1 MLLVSMR
8 YVSLFCVLF
17 FSCQGRAY
25 FNPAVEFPGL
35 NTKTSFSIAS
45 AKEDILIINFFAPDC
60 PPCIE
65 EMPALKK
72 FSQSLP
78 NDLGLVGIGSIL
90 EAVGEKLPSTDPEV
104 VNRVKKFKEEY
115 QLAYPVFLA
124 GSDQLES
131 LKVTGFPETLIFKR
145 EKDGYQ
151 LKRRHLSA
159 ITYEELIAFTDNLNE
174 PW

>member
-1 MLLVSMR
+1 MR
-8 YVSLFCVLF
+8 YGSLLCVLLL
-17 FSCQGRAY
+17 SCQGKAY
-25 FNPAVEFPGL
+25 FDSAVKFPGI
-35 NTKTSFSIAS
+35 NTNATFSIAS
-45 AKEDILIINFFAPDC
+45 AKEDILVLNFFAPDC

-72 FSQSLP
+72 FNQNLP
-78 NDLGLVGIGSIL
+78 NGLTFVGIGSVL

-104 VNRVKKFKEEY
+104 VNRVKKFKQEY
-115 QLAYPVFLA
+115 QVAYPVFLA

-151 LKRRHLSA
+151 LRRRHLSA
-159 ITYEELIAFTDNLNE
+159 ITYKELIAFTSNLNE

>member
-1 MLLVSMR
+1 MR
-8 YVSLFCVLF
+8 YMCLFCVLLL
-17 FSCQGRAY
+17 SCQGRAY
-25 FNPAVEFPGL
+25 FNQSVEFPAL
-35 NTKTSFSIAS
+35 NTKATFSIAS
-45 AKEDILIINFFAPDC
+45 AREDILVLNFFAPDC

-72 FSQSLP
+72 FNQNLP
-78 NDLGLVGIGSIL
+78 NDLTFIGIGSVL

-104 VNRVKKFKEEY
+104 VNRVKKFKQEY
-115 QLAYPVFLA
+115 RVAYPVFLA
-124 GSDQLES
+124 GSDHLES

-151 LKRRHLSA
+151 LRRRHLSA
-159 ITYEELIAFTDNLNE
+159 ITYEELISFTSNLNE